1 MSRGVCGPRV
11 HERSDME
18 RVDRSK
24 QYVKGSNI
32 WLPSGRRQ
40 QSNGAGAYSKSME
53 SQSPREEYFQQEILL
68 GSRHCGMMWGPTGS
82 RQGSGHLI
90 ELHLI
95 YW

>member
-1 MSRGVCGPRV
+1 MSRGVCGSRV

-24 QYVKGSNI
+24 QNVKGSNI
-32 WLPSGRRQ
+32 CLPCGRRQ
-40 QSNGAGAYSKSME
+40 QSNGAGAYSKTME
-53 SQSPREEYFQQEILL
+53 SQSPREEFPTGE

-82 RQGSGHLI
+82 RQESGHLI